1 MESFDRMVKEFAPLV
16 GRIFIATLF
25 VVTAI
30 GFMRNYATTAA
41 FFQQAAIPMASV
53 ALPVALLFKFVGSAS
68 LVLGYKTKWGALALF
83 VFTFGTIVL
92 AHRAGIG
99 FTNVDPGQQIMF
111 LKNLAIMGGLLFVYA
126 FGPGAYALDNRKKV
140 MGSATAAMN

>member
-1 MESFDRMVKEFAPLV
+1 
-16 GRIFIATLF
+16 
-25 VVTAI
+25 
-30 GFMRNYATTAA
+30 
-41 FFQQAAIPMASV
+41 MASV